1 MLYLSSKAFHTPLE
15 GLSGSVQFPKEMTI
29 TQLSFGISGT
39 QNRKDQNFLPSTFSI
54 IRIFRYPTFPYCFY
68 YIAILQLSHF
78 REIFT
83 KCLANSDRMYLESY
97 NFLRLFLTSIAINWW
112 RNFWKKLHH
121 LASRGRQMWVGRAK
135 NEAISLNRLIF
146 SSTY

>member
-1 MLYLSSKAFHTPLE
+1 MFCASCICHTPLE
-15 GLSGSVQFPKEMTI
+15 GMSGSGKFPKEMTF
-29 TQLSFGISGT
+29 TQLFFGISGT
-39 QNRKDQNFLPSTFSI
+39 QNRRDQNFLTRTFSVI
-54 IRIFRYPTFPYCFY
+54 AILRYPTFPYCFY

-83 KCLANSDRMYLESY
+83 IFLASSDRMYLESY

-121 LASRGRQMWVGRAK
+121 LASRGRQSLVGRAK
-135 NEAISLNRLIF
+135 NEAIKGNCSIF